1 MPPGADRYPEVAD
14 RERRRFLTEVAREN
28 CATGWQ
34 LRAGDAANFA
44 IGQGDVLATPLQM
57 AVLYGAIAD
66 GGTVRTPRVGAALV
80 DPVSGERT
88 ALDPGPTHRA
98 PLSAATDR
106 YLRSALR
113 RVVTSGTAAAA
124 FAGMPADWP
133 VAGKTGTGEVVG
145 KRDTSWFVSYA
156 PATRPRWVVAAV
168 VAQGG
173 PGGSTAAPV
182 TARCTS
188 PCAGWAERHE
198 PQRPDRLTGMLT
210 STSWCSVLV
219 WWYVAAI
226 RASQLGKKVAVVEK
240 KYWGGVCLNVGCIP
254 SKALIKNAELAHT
267 LQHEKELYGIEGEAT
282 MKYGATHARS
292 RKVSAGIVKGVHFLM
307 KKNKIEEV
315 DGWGTLTSAT
325 SMDVALNDGSTR
337 QLTFDHLII
346 AAGAVTR
353 MLPGVEVS
361 QNVVTYEEQIL
372 DENLPGSIVIAGSGA
387 IGVEFAYVMKNF
399 GVDVTIVEFLD
410 RMVPTED
417 EEISKELL
425 KHYKKLGVKV
435 MLSTKVEGVED
446 TGSGVRVTVSPA
458 AGGDQQVLEADKFMS
473 AIGFAP
479 RTEGYGLEAT
489 GVQLTERG
497 AIAIDEYGRT
507 NVENVY
513 AIGDCTA
520 KLMLAHVAEA
530 QGVVAAEHLSGAETM
545 PVEYDFIPRA
555 TYCHP
560 QIGSFGYSE
569 AQAKEKGYD
578 VKTAKFPF
586 SANGKAMGLGDAV
599 GFVKVVADA
608 EHNEI
613 IGAHM
618 IGPDVTEL
626 LPVLTLAQKWDL
638 TADEVS
644 RNVFAHPTLS
654 EAVKEAVEGI
664 AGHMI
669 NL

>member
-1 MPPGADRYPEVAD
+1 MADFDVVVLGA
-14 RERRRFLTEVAREN
+14 
-28 CATGWQ
+28 
-34 LRAGDAANFA
+34 
-44 IGQGDVLATPLQM
+44 
-57 AVLYGAIAD
+57 
-66 GGTVRTPRVGAALV
+66 
-80 DPVSGERT
+80 
-88 ALDPGPTHRA
+88 
-98 PLSAATDR
+98 
-106 YLRSALR
+106 
-113 RVVTSGTAAAA
+113 
-124 FAGMPADWP
+124 
-133 VAGKTGTGEVVG
+133 
-145 KRDTSWFVSYA
+145 
-156 PATRPRWVVAAV
+156 
-168 VAQGG
+168 G
-173 PGGSTAAPV
+173 PGG
-182 TARCTS
+182 
-188 PCAGWAERHE
+188 
-198 PQRPDRLTGMLT
+198 
-210 STSWCSVLV
+210 
-219 WWYVAAI
+219 YVAAI

-267 LQHEKELYGIEGEAT
+267 LQHDRELYGIEGEAT

-307 KKNKIEEV
+307 KKNKIEEI

-346 AAGAVTR
+346 ATGAVTR

-361 QNVVTYEEQIL
+361 QNIVTYEEQIL

-435 MLSTKVEGVED
+435 MLGTKVEAVED

-458 AGGDQQVLEADKFMS
+458 AGGDQQVLEADKLLS

-479 RTEGYGLEAT
+479 RTEGYGLEST

-530 QGVVAAEHLSGAETM
+530 QGVVAAEHLAGAETM
-545 PVEYDFIPRA
+545 PVEFDFIPRA